1 MNRMVEQKRLKQIK
15 HNKQEVIMPKKR
27 AESRSRYFV
36 RNISA
41 KRGWNIS
48 HVQRNGDFLEEQE
61 IVDFFPK
68 IGLGLDKPDFM
79 VCLNSE
85 PIMVIEAKNDFKK
98 INEAIAEAID
108 YANTINN
115 KSRYSVKIAV
125 GVAGEDDNGY
135 QVEVKFLKGDT
146 WQPLK
151 SFGYELTTIPSP
163 GEAELALLADDATT
177 SISHPSVAEYIDSAI
192 ELSSILRTAK
202 IEAPLRPKVLGAIIT
217 ALYQGNIALE
227 KENSL
232 ASINELVSAAITEII
247 ELDDT
252 KKVRLKDSLFLTIN
266 DYERLAPKIRKIVS
280 ILDRLNIRSVLQTDT
295 DFLGLLYE
303 AFLRYGYDNNA
314 LGIVF
319 TPRHITKFCVDLI
332 NVRMEDRVI
341 DIACGT
347 GGFLVA
353 AFDKMMSQAKGQ
365 RAVEKIK
372 QSLYG
377 FDTNPT
383 VWALASLNMFFRGDG
398 KSNIENGDCFDPG
411 NKAIVKSKFTRA
423 FLNPPFSQEDEP
435 ERDFIDAAME
445 ALEPGG
451 LFACVV
457 KAGIFADDDN
467 SLWRKSFVKHHSL
480 IGVLS
485 LPEDL
490 FYPTAAPTSIMI
502 AKAHIPMD
510 EDAEVFM
517 SRIWNDGYKKLK
529 GKRVVCEGSQIPEV
543 LECFLAFQGDKEFS
557 SQITTTVSAAKLMYG
572 QEFSPQQWLVQPP
585 VSTDENDVAMK
596 TVLMS
601 IFQTVTTQPE
611 LADEVITDFPECW
624 DELPELPYSET
635 KPVDYF
641 FDVNNGKSSGEK
653 SYTVGN
659 CPYISSGDSF
669 NSYIRMVSDEDG
681 EVFPDGAITVTA
693 FGQAYVQPW
702 RFMARGNGG
711 SSVRVLT
718 PRFKMTLNEL
728 LWFAAQINLQ
738 KWRFFYGRMA
748 IKARLSKLTITA
760 PQKRIVDSGLSINQ
774 KIYKLKEN
782 LDTLGNL

>member
-1 MNRMVEQKRLKQIK
+1 
-15 HNKQEVIMPKKR
+15 MPKKR
-27 AESRSRYFV
+27 AESRTRYFV

-41 KRGWNIS
+41 KRGWSIS

-61 IVDFFPK
+61 IVDFFPN

-98 INEAIAEAID
+98 IDEAIAEAID
-108 YANTINN
+108 YADTINN
-115 KSRYSVKIAV
+115 TNRYSVKIAV

-135 QVEVKFLKGDT
+135 QVEVKFLKGNT

-163 GEAELALLADDATT
+163 REAELALLADDATT
-177 SISHPSVAEYIDSAI
+177 SISHPSIAEYIDSAI

-217 ALYQGNIALE
+217 ALYQGNISLE
-227 KENSL
+227 EENSL
-232 ASINELVSAAITEII
+232 TSINELVSAAITESID
-247 ELDDT
+247 LDDN
-252 KKVRLKDSLFLTIN
+252 KKIRLKDSLFLTLN
-266 DYERLAPKIRKIVS
+266 DYERLAPKIRRIVS
-280 ILDRLNIRSVLQTDT
+280 ILEKLNIRSVLQTDT

-319 TPRHITKFCVDLI
+319 TPRHITKFCVDLV

-341 DIACGT
+341 DIASGT

-353 AFDKMMSQAKGQ
+353 AFDKMMSQAKGA
-365 RAVEKIK
+365 RAIEKIK

-398 KSNIENGDCFDPG
+398 KSHIENGDCFDPT
-411 NKAIVKSKFTRA
+411 NKASVKSKFTRA

-435 ERDFIDAAME
+435 ERDFIDAAMD

-467 SLWRKSFVKHHSL
+467 SLWRKSFIKNHSL
-480 IGVLS
+480 IGVIS

-510 EDAEVFM
+510 EDVEVFM

-543 LECFLAFQGDKEFS
+543 LECFSAFQNKKAFS
-557 SQITTTVSAAKLMYG
+557 SPITTTVSAKKLMNG
-572 QEFSPQQWLVQPP
+572 QEFSPQQWLEQPP
-585 VSTDENDVAMK
+585 ISTDENNAAMK
-596 TVLMS
+596 SVLMS

-611 LADEVITDFPECW
+611 LADEVISDFIECW
-624 DELPELPYSET
+624 DELSELPYSKT
-635 KPVDYF
+635 KPVEYF

-653 SYTVGN
+653 NYNVGN

-669 NSYIRMVSDEDG
+669 NSFIRMVSDEDG
-681 EVFPDGAITVTA
+681 EVFQDGAITVTA

-711 SSVRVLT
+711 SAVRVLI
-718 PRFKMTLNEL
+718 PKFRMTFNEL
-728 LWFAAQINLQ
+728 LWFAAQINMQ
-738 KWRFFYGRMA
+738 KWRFLYGRMA
-748 IKARLSKLTITA
+748 IKTRLSKLTITA
-760 PQKRIVDSGLSINQ
+760 PSQRIVDGDLSINQ
-774 KIYKLKEN
+774 KIIKLKEN
-782 LDTLGNL
+782 LDSLGNV

>member
-1 MNRMVEQKRLKQIK
+1 MS
-15 HNKQEVIMPKKR
+15 KKR
-27 AESRSRYFV
+27 SESRTRYFI

-41 KRGWNIS
+41 KRGWDTS
-48 HVQRNGDFLEEQE
+48 HVQKNGDFLEEQE

-68 IGLGLDKPDFM
+68 IGLGLDRPDFL

-85 PIMVIEAKNDFKK
+85 PVVVIEAKNDFKK
-98 INEAIAEAID
+98 IDDAISEAVA
-108 YANTINN
+108 YANTINSN
-115 KSRYSVKIAV
+115 SGYSVKIAV

-135 QVEVKFLKGDT
+135 QVEVRFLKGDS

-151 SFGYELTTIPSP
+151 SFGYELTTVPSP
-163 GEAELALLADDATT
+163 KEVELALLAGDATT

-217 ALYQGNIALE
+217 ALYQGKITLDKEEALG
-227 KENSL
+227 
-232 ASINELVSAAITEII
+232 SINNLVSAAITESID
-247 ELDDT
+247 LDSN
-252 KKVRLKDSLFLTIN
+252 KKVRLKDSLFLTVN
-266 DYERLAPKIRKIVS
+266 DYERLAPKIRRIVS
-280 ILDRLNIRSVLQTDT
+280 ILEKLNIRSVLQTDT

-319 TPRHITKFCVDLI
+319 TPRHITKLCVEMI

-341 DIACGT
+341 DIASGT

-353 AFDKMMSQAKGQ
+353 AFDRMMSQAKGPK
-365 RAVEKIK
+365 AIEKVK

-398 KSNIENGDCFDPG
+398 KSHIENGDCFNPS
-411 NKAIVKSKFTRA
+411 NKDSVRGKFTRA
-423 FLNPPFSQEDEP
+423 FLNPPFSQEGEP

-445 ALEPGG
+445 TLEPGG

-467 SLWRKSFVKHHSL
+467 ALWRKSFIKKHSL
-480 IGVLS
+480 IGVIS

-490 FYPTAAPTSIMI
+490 FYPTAAPTSIVI
-502 AKAHIPMD
+502 AKAHMPM
-510 EDAEVFM
+510 EDDSMIFM

-529 GKRVVCEGSQIPEV
+529 GKRVFCEGSQIPEV
-543 LECFLAFQGDKEFS
+543 LECFTAFQSEKPFK
-557 SQITTTVSAAKLMYG
+557 SQIATSVSAKNLMNG
-572 QEFSPQQWLVQPP
+572 QEFSPQQWLEQP
-585 VSTDENDVAMK
+585 SISSDEIGAAMK
-596 TVLMS
+596 GVLMS
-601 IFQTVTTQPE
+601 IFQTVATQPE
-611 LADEVITDFPECW
+611 LADEVIEDFPECW
-624 DELPELPYSET
+624 NDLDEMPYGEINT
-635 KPVDYF
+635 VDYF
-641 FDVNNGKSSGEK
+641 FDVKNGKSSGEK
-653 SYTVGN
+653 NYTVGN

-669 NSYIRMVSDEDG
+669 NSYIRMVSDEEG
-681 EVFPDGAITVTA
+681 EEFLDGAITVTA

-711 SSVRVLT
+711 SAVRVLI
-718 PRFKMTLNEL
+718 PKFRMSFGEL
-728 LWFAAQINLQ
+728 LWFAAQINMQ

-748 IKARLSKLTITA
+748 IKARLSKVTIAAPKAKINDSSLTIH
-760 PQKRIVDSGLSINQ
+760 Q
-774 KIYKLKEN
+774 KILSLRES
-782 LDTLGNL
+782 LDSLGNA